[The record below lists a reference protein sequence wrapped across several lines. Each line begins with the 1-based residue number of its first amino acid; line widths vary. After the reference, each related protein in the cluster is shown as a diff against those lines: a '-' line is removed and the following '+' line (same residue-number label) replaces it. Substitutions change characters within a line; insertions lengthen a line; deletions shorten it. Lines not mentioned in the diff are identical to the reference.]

1 MAMKMKKPNII
12 VVIPARNEEKT
23 IKQVIQETYKVNRKS
38 KLGKMKILV
47 VDDASIDNTGKIAK
61 KHADKVIK
69 GEGEGLGECMFLGL
83 REALKF
89 KPDIIIS
96 IDADGQSD
104 PKEIPNFV
112 KPIIKNEADMV
123 IGSRFLKPGMIKY
136 KMEFS
141 HLIGNKILAWFLRRI
156 TKLPITDSH
165 GGIRAMRKEVVV
177 KMKTIASHTYVQ
189 ETLIDAADRGFR
201 IKEIPSIWR
210 KRLHGKTKVVHSIK
224 KYIFWV
230 LPVLL
235 LRSGLFMKFFPVGI
249 IITLIGLIF
258 GFILVFILSPGTPI
272 GSNLY
277 PHLILVT
284 LIISIGFNLFLFG
297 VLFNLIIQLRNK
309 IFNLTRDRR

>member
-1 MAMKMKKPNII
+1 MAVKMKKPNIV

-23 IKQVIQETYKVNRKS
+23 IKQVIQETYKVNKKN

-47 VDDASIDNTGKIAK
+47 VDDASIDDTGKIAK
-61 KHADKVIK
+61 KYADKVVR
-69 GEGEGLGECMFLGL
+69 GEGEGLGECMLLGL

-89 KPDIIIS
+89 NPDIIVS

-112 KPIIKNEADMV
+112 KPIINDKADMV
-123 IGSRFLKPGMIKY
+123 IGSRFLKADLIKY

-156 TKLPITDSH
+156 TKIPITDSH
-165 GGIRAMRKEVVV
+165 GGIRAMRRKVVD

-189 ETLIDAADRGFR
+189 ETVIDAVDRRFR

-210 KRLHGKTKVVHSIK
+210 KRSHGETKVVHSIK

-235 LRSGLFMKFFPVGI
+235 LRSGLFMKFFPIGI
-249 IITLIGLIF
+249 IVTLIGLFF
-258 GFILVFILSPGTPI
+258 GCYLVFVVSPGTPL
-272 GSNLY
+272 GTNLY